1 MKVLIIG
8 GAGFIG
14 LSVAKKFLQKNL
26 NVVIVD
32 SDYRIQRNIADLTGT
47 ESIVMDFTD
56 LDVNLLDS
64 IISKG
69 DIVIHLA
76 CTTNPSKSMQDIKYD
91 AQSNILPSI
100 DIFKIAIKNKA
111 SKIIFSSSGGT
122 VYGNVSSSS
131 IIESDDKKPISAY
144 GVSKLA
150 IENYLLLMTANSD
163 TNGICLRIGN
173 PYGSYQLKGTTIGAI
188 AAFFNATKNNE
199 TITIWGDGNFIR
211 DYLYI
216 DDLSNAFYCAL
227 RDDSLSGVF
236 NVGSGVGH
244 SLNQLITIINETT
257 QIDNIIEYTKKRGFD
272 VPSIVLNTNKFNKK
286 TGWSCQYSI
295 NQGINKMWDRI
306 KNDEKN

>member
-1 MKVLIIG
+1 MKVIIIG

-14 LSVAKKFLQKNL
+14 ISVAKTILQNNL

-32 SDYRIQRNIADLTGT
+32 SDYRIQRNITDLTDT
-47 ESIVMDFTD
+47 ENRVMDFTD

-64 IISKG
+64 LITKG
-69 DIVIHLA
+69 DVVIHLA

-100 DIFKIAIKNKA
+100 EIFKIAIKNKA

-122 VYGNVSSSS
+122 VYGNVNSSS
-131 IIESDDKKPISAY
+131 ILESDDKNPISAY

-150 IENYLLLMTANSD
+150 IENYLMLMTANSD

-173 PYGSYQLKGTTIGAI
+173 PYGSYQLQGTTIGAI
-188 AAFFNATKNNE
+188 SAFLNATKNNK

-216 DDLSNAFYCAL
+216 DDLSNAFYYAL
-227 RDDSLSGVF
+227 RDENLIGVF
-236 NVGSGVGH
+236 NIGSGVGH
-244 SLNQLITIINETT
+244 SLNQLLVIIKEAT
-257 QIDNIIEYTKKRGFD
+257 QIDNIIEYTEQRGFD
-272 VPSIVLNTNKFNKK
+272 VPSIVLNTNKFSKK

-306 KNDEKN
+306 KNDATN